1 MGEER
6 RVLVLGV
13 GNILY
18 TDEGVGVRC
27 VEKLE
32 SEYAFSPNVTLMD
45 GGTLG
50 MRLMDAL
57 LECDTAIILDAVLGG
72 QEPGTI
78 YRCTGDDLR
87 KSLAFK
93 DSMHQTDLVDTLIY
107 CGIVGHRPDA
117 VVIGIEPFD
126 YDTMAVEVSPVLAAR
141 MDDLAQFVIKEV
153 EAAGGTCTPLT
164 AEERRDAPPAALT

>member
-1 MGEER
+1 MDEKR
-6 RVLVLGV
+6 RILVLGV

-32 SEYAFSPNVTLMD
+32 KEYEFSDNVTLVD

-50 MRLMDAL
+50 MRLMDFL
-57 LECDTAIILDAVLGG
+57 LNCDTAIILDAVLGG

-87 KSLAFK
+87 KSIAFK
-93 DSMHQTDLVDTLIY
+93 DSMHQSDLVDSLVY
-107 CGIVGHRPDA
+107 CDLMGNRPDA
-117 VVIGIEPFD
+117 VVIGIQPHD
-126 YDTMAVEVSPVLAAR
+126 YQTMALEVSEVLASR
-141 MDDLAQFVIKEV
+141 LDDMAGFALKEV
-153 EAAGGTCTPLT
+153 EAAGGTFSK
-164 AEERRDAPPAALT
+164 R

>member
-1 MGEER
+1 MSTK

-13 GNILY
+13 GNILF

-27 VEKLE
+27 VERLE
-32 SEYAFSPNVTLMD
+32 REYEFSENVRLID

-50 MRLMDAL
+50 MRLMDPILESDL
-57 LECDTAIILDAVLGG
+57 LIVCDAVLGG
-72 QEPGTI
+72 EDAGTL

-107 CGIVGHRPDA
+107 CDLLGNRPDA
-117 VVIGIEPFD
+117 VIIGIEPFD
-126 YDTMAVEVSPVLAAR
+126 YHTMCAEISPDMVTRLPDMGEAVLEEIR
-141 MDDLAQFVIKEV
+141 K
-153 EAAGGTCTPLT
+153 AGGSWSKK
-164 AEERRDAPPAALT
+164 

>member
-1 MGEER
+1 MDEKR
-6 RVLVLGV
+6 RILVLGV

-32 SEYAFSPNVTLMD
+32 KEYEFSDNVTLVD

-50 MRLMDAL
+50 MRLMDYL
-57 LECDTAIILDAVLGG
+57 LNCDTAIILDAVLGG

-87 KSLAFK
+87 KSIAFK
-93 DSMHQTDLVDTLIY
+93 DSMHQSDLVDSLVY
-107 CGIVGHRPDA
+107 CELMGNRPDA
-117 VVIGIEPFD
+117 VVIGIQPHD
-126 YDTMAVEVSPVLAAR
+126 YQTMALEVSEVLASR
-141 MDDLAQFVIKEV
+141 LDDMAGFALKEV
-153 EAAGGTCTPLT
+153 EAAGGTFT
-164 AEERRDAPPAALT
+164 RK

>member
-1 MGEER
+1 MDEGR
-6 RVLVLGV
+6 RILILGV

-27 VEKLE
+27 MEKLE
-32 SEYAFSPNVTLMD
+32 REYEFSPNVTLMD

-57 LECDTAIILDAVLGG
+57 LGCDVAVILDAVLGG

-78 YRCTGDDLR
+78 YRCTGDELR

-93 DSMHQTDLVDTLIY
+93 DSMHQTDLVDSLIY
-107 CGIVGHRPDA
+107 CGLIGTRPDA
-117 VVIGIEPFD
+117 VVIGIEPKD
-126 YDTMAVEVSPVLAAR
+126 YQTMALEVSEVLAAR
-141 MDDLAQFVIKEV
+141 LEDMAGFALKEV
-153 EAAGGTCTPLT
+153 EAAGGTFSKRDVPL
-164 AEERRDAPPAALT
+164 APAHI

>member
-1 MGEER
+1 MDQQR

-27 VEKLE
+27 VERLE
-32 SEYAFSPNVTLMD
+32 RDFEFSDNVTLLD

-50 MRLMDAL
+50 MRLMDSL
-57 LECDTAIILDAVLGG
+57 LNCDTAIVLDAVLGG
-72 QEPGTI
+72 QAPGSI
-78 YRCTGDDLR
+78 YRCTGDELR

-107 CGIVGHRPDA
+107 CDLLGNRPEC
-117 VVIGIEPFD
+117 VVLGIEPQD
-126 YDTMAVEVSPVLAAR
+126 YDTMAVELSPVLAER
-141 MDDLAQFVIKEV
+141 LDELAAFAVKEI
-153 EAAGGTCTPLT
+153 EAAGGRCTPRPAP
-164 AEERRDAPPAALT
+164 AESA

>member
-1 MGEER
+1 MDGER
-6 RVLVLGV
+6 RILVLGV

-32 SEYAFSPNVTLMD
+32 REYDFSGNVTLMD

-50 MRLMDAL
+50 MRLMNAL
-57 LECDTAIILDAVLGG
+57 LSCDVAIVLDAVLGG
-72 QEPGTI
+72 QQAGTI
-78 YRCTGDDLR
+78 YRCVGDDLR

-107 CGIVGHRPDA
+107 CGIVGTRPDC
-117 VVIGIEPFD
+117 VVVGIEPYD
-126 YDTMAVEVSPVLAAR
+126 YQSMCVEISDVLAGRLDEMAR
-141 MDDLAQFVIKEV
+141 FALKEI
-153 EAAGGTCTPLT
+153 EAAGGTYAPR
-164 AEERRDAPPAALT
+164 AKDAAAC

>member
-1 MGEER
+1 MEEQR
-6 RVLVLGV
+6 RILVLGV

-32 SEYAFSPNVTLMD
+32 REYEFSDNVTLLD

-57 LECDTAIILDAVLGG
+57 LNCDTAIVLDAVLGG
-72 QEPGTI
+72 AQPGTI

-107 CGIVGHRPDA
+107 CGLVGTRPDA
-117 VVIGIEPFD
+117 VVIGIEPHD
-126 YDTMAVEVSPVLAAR
+126 YQSMNVEVSEVLAAR
-141 MDDLAQFVIKEV
+141 LDDMAGHALKEI
-153 EAAGGTCTPLT
+153 EAAGGSFK
-164 AEERRDAPPAALT
+164 ARD

>member
-57 LECDTAIILDAVLGG
+57 LNCDTAVILDAVLGG

-93 DSMHQTDLVDTLIY
+93 DSMHQTDLVDSLIY
-107 CGIVGHRPDA
+107 CGLIGNRPEA
-117 VVIGIEPFD
+117 VVIGIEPYD
-126 YDTMAVEVSPVLAAR
+126 YQTMAVELSGHLAGRLDEMAACALR
-141 MDDLAQFVIKEV
+141 EV
-153 EAAGGTCTPLT
+153 EAAGGTFT
-164 AEERRDAPPAALT
+164 RRG

>member
-1 MGEER
+1 MDEQR
-6 RVLVLGV
+6 RILVLGV

-32 SEYAFSPNVTLMD
+32 REYEFSDNVTLMD

-57 LECDTAIILDAVLGG
+57 LNCDMAIILDAVLGG
-72 QEPGTI
+72 QDPGTI

-87 KSLAFK
+87 KSVAFK
-93 DSMHQTDLVDTLIY
+93 DSMHQSDLVDTLIY
-107 CGIVGHRPDA
+107 CGLIGTRPDA
-117 VVIGIEPFD
+117 VVIGIEPHD
-126 YDTMAVEVSPVLAAR
+126 YHTMSIEVSPMLAGR
-141 MDDLAQFVIKEV
+141 LDDMAGHALKEI
-153 EAAGGTCTPLT
+153 EAAGGTFTPR
-164 AEERRDAPPAALT
+164 AQ

>member
-1 MGEER
+1 MDEKR
-6 RVLVLGV
+6 RILVLGV

-32 SEYAFSPNVTLMD
+32 MEYEFSDNVTLVD

-50 MRLMDAL
+50 MRLMDYL
-57 LECDTAIILDAVLGG
+57 LNCDTAIILDAVLGG

-87 KSLAFK
+87 KSIAFK
-93 DSMHQTDLVDTLIY
+93 DSMHQSDLVDSLVY
-107 CGIVGHRPDA
+107 CDLMGNRPEA
-117 VVIGIEPFD
+117 VVIGIQPHD
-126 YDTMAVEVSPVLAAR
+126 YQTMALEVSEVLASR
-141 MDDLAQFVIKEV
+141 LDDMAGFALKEV
-153 EAAGGTCTPLT
+153 EAAGGTFSK
-164 AEERRDAPPAALT
+164 R

>member
-1 MGEER
+1 MDDKR
-6 RVLVLGV
+6 RILVLGV

-32 SEYAFSPNVTLMD
+32 TEYEFSDNVTLVD

-50 MRLMDAL
+50 MRLMDYL
-57 LECDTAIILDAVLGG
+57 LNCDTAIILDAVLGG

-87 KSLAFK
+87 KSIAFK
-93 DSMHQTDLVDTLIY
+93 DSMHQSDLVDSLVY
-107 CGIVGHRPDA
+107 CDLMGNRPDA
-117 VVIGIEPFD
+117 VVIGIQPHD
-126 YDTMAVEVSPVLAAR
+126 YQTMALEVSEVLASR
-141 MDDLAQFVIKEV
+141 LDDMAGFALKEV
-153 EAAGGTCTPLT
+153 EAAGGTFSK
-164 AEERRDAPPAALT
+164 R

>member
-1 MGEER
+1 MGGKALSKR
-6 RVLVLGV
+6 ILVLGV

-32 SEYAFSPNVTLMD
+32 REYEFSDNVTLMD

-57 LECDTAIILDAVLGG
+57 LNCDLAIVLDAVLGG
-72 QEPGTI
+72 HDPGTV

-107 CGIVGHRPDA
+107 CGILGNRPEA
-117 VVIGIEPFD
+117 VVLGIEPKD
-126 YDTMAVEVSPVLAAR
+126 YNTMCVDISETLAGR
-141 MDDLAQFVIKEV
+141 LDDFAKHALEEIA
-153 EAAGGTCTPLT
+153 AAGGTFKPRQ
-164 AEERRDAPPAALT
+164 AQ

>member
-1 MGEER
+1 MDEQR
-6 RVLVLGV
+6 KVLVLGV

-32 SEYAFSPNVTLMD
+32 SEYEFSDNVTLMD

-57 LECDTAIILDAVLGG
+57 LSCDTAIVLDAVLGG

-78 YRCTGDDLR
+78 YRCTGDELR

-107 CGIVGHRPDA
+107 CGIVGKRPDA
-117 VVIGIEPFD
+117 VVIGIEPQD
-126 YDTMAVEVSPVLAAR
+126 YHTMAVEVSEVLAGRLGDMAGHV
-141 MDDLAQFVIKEV
+141 LKEI
-153 EAAGGTCTPLT
+153 EAAGGTYKPR
-164 AEERRDAPPAALT
+164 AN

>member
-1 MGEER
+1 MDGQR
-6 RVLVLGV
+6 RILVLGV

-27 VEKLE
+27 VERLE
-32 SEYAFSPNVTLMD
+32 RDYEFTPNVTLLD

-57 LECDTAIILDAVLGG
+57 LNADTAIVVDAVLGG
-72 QEPGTI
+72 QTPGSI

-107 CGIVGHRPDA
+107 CDLLGNRPEC
-117 VVIGIEPFD
+117 VVLGIEPHD
-126 YDTMAVEVSPVLAAR
+126 YQTMAVELSPLLSER
-141 MDDLAQFVIKEV
+141 LDDLAAFALKEI
-153 EAAGGTCTPLT
+153 EAAGGGFKPRQRLH
-164 AEERRDAPPAALT
+164 AEA